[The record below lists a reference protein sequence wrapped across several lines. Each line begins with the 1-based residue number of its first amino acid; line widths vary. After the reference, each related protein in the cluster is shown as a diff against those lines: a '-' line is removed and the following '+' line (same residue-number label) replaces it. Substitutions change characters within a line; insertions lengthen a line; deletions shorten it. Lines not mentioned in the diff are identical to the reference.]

1 MINAT
6 EYGILTFKVKAI
18 IDDAH
23 AVAALGG
30 SAPCQSRLIIEFFQ
44 RRAPAAS
51 VGDTEDT
58 LALRTHSHH
67 GLVSLVRTMVTIQ
80 HDSAHRSAS
89 SCKCAVSAS
98 RSCAAPT
105 AAQFVF
111 PRSSRCSMQGVR
123 SYVFCFSVLG
133 PGWHNRYFVVEMCF
147 CNLCRRGRC
156 CYCFSVLVDGACTAQ
171 SRRMCRVLSSL
182 YTGVTLADMRAARSS
197 RLDDDHSFGPAALL
211 AILRFP
217 APLSGMSSSDTAII
231 AGAAASAGGVVVIV
245 LVLAVVVTQ

>member
-6 EYGILTFKVKAI
+6 EYGILKFKVKAI

-30 SAPCQSRLIIEFFQ
+30 SAPCQSRQIIEFFQ

-80 HDSAHRSAS
+80 HDSAHRSVS

-111 PRSSRCSMQGVR
+111 PRSSSCSMQGVR

-133 PGWHNRYFVVEMCF
+133 PGWHNHCFVVEMCF

-182 YTGVTLADMRAARSS
+182 YTGVTLADMRAARSF
-197 RLDDDHSFGPAALL
+197 RLGDDHSFGPAVLL
-211 AILRFP
+211 ATLRFP
-217 APLSGMSSSDTAII
+217 APLSGMSSS
-231 AGAAASAGGVVVIV
+231 G
-245 LVLAVVVTQ
+245 